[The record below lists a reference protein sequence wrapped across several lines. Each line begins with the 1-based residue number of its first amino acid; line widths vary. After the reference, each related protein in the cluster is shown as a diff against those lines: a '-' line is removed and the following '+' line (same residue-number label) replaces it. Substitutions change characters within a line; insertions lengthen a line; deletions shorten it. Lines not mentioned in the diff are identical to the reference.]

1 MVKSLIPAMLII
13 LTLSTGCDALRK
25 LAGRPT
31 SEDIE
36 LKRAEIVRVKEA
48 ARKQHVA
55 DSVALA
61 QKLVADS
68 LAAADSVAALSE
80 SKVAEE
86 QKSPRPKLGGQ
97 ERGTMLNP
105 AALGG
110 LFTTNLDYHYYIIV
124 GAFKERANAEKMVNI
139 VNAAGYTG
147 TMISFRNGLNAVG
160 VCQTDD
166 IDKAFE
172 GLAKAKGESFCPADA
187 WILVNE

>member
-1 MVKSLIPAMLII
+1 MVKSLIPALLIV
-13 LTLSTGCDALRK
+13 LTLGTGCDAFRK

-36 LKRAEIVRVKEA
+36 LKRAEIVKIKEA
-48 ARKQHVA
+48 EKQQRIA
-55 DSVALA
+55 DSIALA
-61 QKLVADS
+61 QKAAADS
-68 LAAADSVAALSE
+68 LAAADSIAASLE
-80 SKVAEE
+80 NAAAPE
-86 QKSPRPKLGGQ
+86 QKTPRPKLGGQ

-124 GAFKERANAEKMVNI
+124 GAFKARANAEKMVNI
-139 VNAAGYTG
+139 VNEAGYTG

-166 IDKAFE
+166 MDKAFE
-172 GLAKAKGESFCPADA
+172 GLAKAKKESFCPPDA